1 MHFQNIKNVNFV
13 NHYNLSKKDFMPD
26 EKQPSSKNIT
36 SLDIQAKELGTGGNL
51 SPETDENLYKKRM
64 QKRKDVQSKRL
75 QVRKTKKGL
84 LIVFTGNGKGK
95 TTASLGMALRT
106 IGHGHKVAIIQF
118 IKGGWTTGEEKALK
132 ILSSNI
138 SWHALGEGF
147 TWETQDRVRDE
158 VLVKEAWQIAK
169 KFIKDESY
177 KLIILDEINI
187 ATKLGY
193 LSPEEI
199 ITFIK
204 SLDNRKNHIVLT
216 GRGASESIINQADLV
231 TEMKLI
237 KHPFKEQGIKA
248 QACVEF

>member
-1 MHFQNIKNVNFV
+1 MPGEKP
-13 NHYNLSKKDFMPD
+13 LSSRK
-26 EKQPSSKNIT
+26 IT
-36 SLDIQAKELGTGGNL
+36 SLDLKAKELGIGGKF
-51 SPETDENLYKKRM
+51 SPETDESLYKKRM
-64 QKRKDVQSKRL
+64 QQRKNVQLKRL
-75 QVRKTKKGL
+75 KERKTKKGL

-118 IKGGWTTGEEKALK
+118 IKGGWNTGEEKALK
-132 ILSSNI
+132 MLSPNI

-158 VLVKEAWQIAK
+158 ELVKGAWQVAK
-169 KFIKDESY
+169 SFINDESY

-193 LSPEEI
+193 ISPIEI
-199 ITFIK
+199 LTHIK
-204 SLDNRKNHIVLT
+204 SINNRKNHIVLT
-216 GRGASESIINQADLV
+216 GRGASELIINQADLV

-248 QACVEF
+248 QKCIEF

>member
-1 MHFQNIKNVNFV
+1 MTGKEKPLLRKIN
-13 NHYNLSKKDFMPD
+13 NLD
-26 EKQPSSKNIT
+26 
-36 SLDIQAKELGTGGNL
+36 LQAKELGIGGKL
-51 SPETDENLYKKRM
+51 SPETDESLYKKRM

-75 QVRKTKKGL
+75 KERNIKKGL

-118 IKGGWTTGEEKALK
+118 IKGGWSTGEEKAFK
-132 ILSSNI
+132 NLSSNI
-138 SWHALGEGF
+138 SWHSLGEGF

-158 VLVKEAWQIAK
+158 ELVKEAWKVAK
-169 KFIKDESY
+169 TFIINESY

-193 LSPEEI
+193 LSPDEI
-199 ITFIK
+199 ITFIQ
-204 SLDNRKNHIVLT
+204 SLNNRKNHIVLT
-216 GRGASESIINQADLV
+216 GRGASELIINNADLV

-237 KHPFKEQGIKA
+237 RHPFKEQGIKA
-248 QACVEF
+248 QACIEF